1 MSSERNDGGRTVLVV
16 HHAPSPRLRRILEA
30 IETGL
35 AHPELAEVSVESHP
49 ALATTDHQVLNADGL
64 VLLTPANFGYMSGAL
79 KHFFDR
85 TYYTCEGAVSGR
97 PYALCVHGDGDTTGA
112 VASVER
118 IATGWGLAPVSPAVA
133 LTGEPGRDDLD
144 RVAEVAATVAA
155 HLLG

>member
-1 MSSERNDGGRTVLVV
+1 MSSVLVV

-30 IETGL
+30 LVTGL
-35 AHPELAEVSVESHP
+35 AHPDLEGIEVESVP
-49 ALATTDHQVLNADGL
+49 ALATTDDHVLRADGY

-97 PYALCVHGDGDTTGA
+97 PYALCVHGDNDTAGA
-112 VASVER
+112 VNSVER
-118 IATGWGLAPVSPAVA
+118 IATGWGLQAVAPAVQ
-133 LTGEPGRDDLD
+133 LTGEPD
-144 RVAEVAATVAA
+144 REGFDTAAEVAATVGA

>member
-1 MSSERNDGGRTVLVV
+1 MSMVLVV

-30 IETGL
+30 IDTGL
-35 AHPELAEVSVESHP
+35 AHPELEGIDVETVP
-49 ALATTDHQVLNADGL
+49 ALAATDDHVLRADGL

-97 PYALCVHGDGDTTGA
+97 PYALCVHGDNDTTGA
-112 VASVER
+112 VSSVER
-118 IATGWGLAPVSPAVA
+118 IVTGWGLHAVAPAVQ
-133 LTGEPGRDDLD
+133 LTGEPGRDELD

>member
-1 MSSERNDGGRTVLVV
+1 MVLVV

-35 AHPELAEVSVESHP
+35 AHPDLAEVTVEAVP
-49 ALATTDHQVLNADGL
+49 ALAATDDHVLRARGY
-64 VLLTPANFGYMSGAL
+64 VFLTPANFGYMSGAL

-97 PYALCVHGDGDTTGA
+97 PYALCVHGDNDTAGA
-112 VASVER
+112 VDSVGR
-118 IATGWGLAPVSPAVA
+118 IATGWGLQAVSSPIQ

-144 RVAEVAATVAA
+144 PVAEVSATVAA

>member
-1 MSSERNDGGRTVLVV
+1 MSTVLVV

-30 IETGL
+30 LERGL
-35 AHPELAEVSVESHP
+35 AHPDLEGIEVESVP
-49 ALATTDHQVLNADGL
+49 ALATTDDHVLRADGY

-85 TYYTCEGAVSGR
+85 TYYTCEGAVAGR
-97 PYALCVHGDGDTTGA
+97 PYALCVHGDNDTSGA

-118 IATGWGLAPVSPAVA
+118 ITTGWDLRQVAPALQ
-133 LTGEPGRDDLD
+133 LTGEPVREELD
-144 RVAEVAATVAA
+144 TASKVAATVAA

>member
-1 MSSERNDGGRTVLVV
+1 MSTVLVV

-30 IETGL
+30 VETGL
-35 AHPELAEVSVESHP
+35 AHPDLGEVGVESVP
-49 ALATTDHQVLNADGL
+49 ALAATDDHVLRADGF

-97 PYALCVHGDGDTTGA
+97 PYALCVHGDNDTAGA
-112 VASVER
+112 VTSVER
-118 IATGWGLAPVSPAVA
+118 IATGWGLKAVAPAVQ
-133 LTGEPGRDDLD
+133 LTGEPGREELD
-144 RVAEVAATVAA
+144 AVSDVAATVAA

>member
-1 MSSERNDGGRTVLVV
+1 MSTVLVV

-35 AHPELAEVSVESHP
+35 AHPELEGIDVESVP
-49 ALATTDHQVLNADGL
+49 ALATTDDHVLRADGL

-97 PYALCVHGDGDTTGA
+97 PSAITRPPSITTTRSQNA
-112 VASVER
+112 VARLRSCR
-118 IATGWGLAPVSPAVA
+118 TTSAPTRLSRTSSARSSMVSS
-133 LTGEPGRDDLD
+133 
-144 RVAEVAATVAA
+144 
-155 HLLG
+155 

>member
-1 MSSERNDGGRTVLVV
+1 MSTVLVV

-30 IETGL
+30 IESGL
-35 AHPELAEVSVESHP
+35 AHPELEDISVESVP
-49 ALATTDHQVLNADGL
+49 ALATSDDHVLRADGL

-97 PYALCVHGDGDTTGA
+97 PYALCVHGDNDTSGA
-112 VASVER
+112 VTSVER
-118 IATGWGLAPVSPAVA
+118 IATGWGLQAVA
-133 LTGEPGRDDLD
+133 PATELTGEPGRDQLEK
-144 RVAEVAATVAA
+144 VSEVAATVAA

>member
-1 MSSERNDGGRTVLVV
+1 MSTVLVV

-35 AHPELAEVSVESHP
+35 AHPELEGIDVESVP
-49 ALATTDHQVLNADGL
+49 ALATTDDHVLRADGL

-97 PYALCVHGDGDTTGA
+97 PYALCVHGDNDTSGA
-112 VASVER
+112 VSSVER
-118 IATGWGLAPVSPAVA
+118 IATGWGLTAVA
-133 LTGEPGRDDLD
+133 PATELTGEPGRDQLET
-144 RVAEVAATVAA
+144 VSEIAATVAA

>member
-1 MSSERNDGGRTVLVV
+1 MSTVLVV

-35 AHPELAEVSVESHP
+35 AHPELEDIDVESVP
-49 ALATTDHQVLNADGL
+49 ALATTDDHVLRADGL

-97 PYALCVHGDGDTTGA
+97 PTPCVCTGTTTRPVPSA
-112 VASVER
+112 RRR
-118 IATGWGLAPVSPAVA
+118 IATGWGLS
-133 LTGEPGRDDLD
+133 GGS
-144 RVAEVAATVAA
+144 ATELWRTRA
-155 HLLG
+155 

>member
-1 MSSERNDGGRTVLVV
+1 MSMVLVV

-30 IETGL
+30 IDTGL
-35 AHPELAEVSVESHP
+35 AHPELEGIDVETVP
-49 ALATTDHQVLNADGL
+49 ALAATDDHVLRADGL

-97 PYALCVHGDGDTTGA
+97 PYALCVHGDNDTTGA
-112 VASVER
+112 VSSVER
-118 IATGWGLAPVSPAVA
+118 IVTGWGLHAVAPAVQ
-133 LTGEPGRDDLD
+133 LTGEPGRDELN

>member
-1 MSSERNDGGRTVLVV
+1 MSTVLLV

-30 IETGL
+30 LETGL
-35 AHPELAEVSVESHP
+35 AHPELEGIAVESVP
-49 ALATTDHQVLNADGL
+49 ALATTDDHVLRADGY

-97 PYALCVHGDGDTTGA
+97 PYALCVHGDNDTAGA
-112 VASVER
+112 VTSVDR
-118 IATGWGLAPVSPAVA
+118 ITTGWGLRAVGPAA
-133 LTGEPGRDDLD
+133 QLTGEPTREDLD
-144 RVAEVAATVAA
+144 AVAEVAATVAA

>member
-1 MSSERNDGGRTVLVV
+1 MNTVLVV

-35 AHPELAEVSVESHP
+35 SHPELEDVEVEVVP
-49 ALATTDHQVLNADGL
+49 ALATTDDHVLRAGGF

-97 PYALCVHGDGDTTGA
+97 PYALCVHGDNDTSGA
-112 VASVER
+112 VTSVER
-118 IATGWGLAPVSPAVA
+118 IATGWGLQAVA
-133 LTGEPGRDDLD
+133 AATELTGEPGREDLD

>member
-1 MSSERNDGGRTVLVV
+1 MSTVLVV

-35 AHPELAEVSVESHP
+35 AHPELEDIDVESVP
-49 ALATTDHQVLNADGL
+49 ALATTDDHVLRADGF

-97 PYALCVHGDGDTTGA
+97 PYALCVHGDNDTSGA
-112 VASVER
+112 VSSVEK
-118 IATGWGLAPVSPAVA
+118 IATGWGLNAVA
-133 LTGEPGRDDLD
+133 PATVLTGEPGRDQLD
-144 RVAEVAATVAA
+144 AVSEVAATVGA
-155 HLLG
+155 HLLY

>member
-1 MSSERNDGGRTVLVV
+1 MSMVLVV

-35 AHPELAEVSVESHP
+35 AHPDLAEVEVESVP
-49 ALATTDHQVLNADGL
+49 ALAATDDHVLRAAGF

-97 PYALCVHGDGDTTGA
+97 PYALCVHGDNDTTGA
-112 VASVER
+112 VTSVEK
-118 IATGWGLAPVSPAVA
+118 IATGWGLQPVAPATQ

-144 RVAEVAATVAA
+144 TVAEVAATVAA